1 MKLRSLARVQSTR
14 PRLSIQSP
22 SREARF
28 KCLRLAPL
36 SRAER
41 NASII
46 FTVRQKRNLVVDK
59 DRRGK
64 AESGSRKKGR
74 EEGAAGERV
83 SVAAMGP
90 PDLRSL
96 VFFPPF
102 RSSPLRSLV
111 PPHPNETRSS
121 HVTLNWSIISQSSSQ
136 PPTFAV
142 LGRYVTIRARQSRRF
157 LR

>member
-28 KCLRLAPL
+28 KCLRFAPL

-41 NASII
+41 NASIT

-59 DRRGK
+59 NRRGK

-74 EEGAAGERV
+74 EEARQGRECLWRHGTTR
-83 SVAAMGP
+83 P
-90 PDLRSL
+90 SL
-96 VFFPPF
+96 PRLFPPF
-102 RSSPLRSLV
+102 RLPPLRYLL
-111 PPHPNETRSS
+111 PPLPNETRSS

-142 LGRYVTIRARQSRRF
+142 LGPYVTIRARQSRRF